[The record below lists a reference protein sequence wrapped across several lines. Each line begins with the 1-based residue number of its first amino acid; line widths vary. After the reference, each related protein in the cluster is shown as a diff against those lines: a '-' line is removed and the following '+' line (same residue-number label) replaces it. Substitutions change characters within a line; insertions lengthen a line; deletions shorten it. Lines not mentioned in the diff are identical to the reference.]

1 MRCPAVHVLP
11 PPQAPSCALVSSLD
25 GPEPSGYAP
34 GAVEPGGNRP
44 PSQRRPGCRAEHLR
58 TQPLHPFPLLSLSSL
73 WPLAARGCYFSEFW
87 KVSAQLCP
95 WSASISSS
103 WRPGIPVGPRG
114 GHRGGQGTA
123 SWLVGAIWWHFP
135 PNNACPRMLPAAA
148 HTLGWGA
155 VWLGQFQLGFGI
167 GIPTGMGHPHLCQ
180 PASPPHWCVVLS
192 KPLGST
198 GWGLGT
204 RQPVLLAPAH
214 SWQRPGA
221 LRPRPGSVV
230 GRESQATPAG
240 EPEPGFGW
248 GRLPGP

>member
-1 MRCPAVHVLP
+1 MQVPP

-73 WPLAARGCYFSEFW
+73 RPPAARGYYFPEVW

-103 WRPGIPVGPRG
+103 WRPVGSWG
-114 GHRGGQGTA
+114 GHCGGQGTA
-123 SWLVGAIWWHFP
+123 SWSVGAIWWHFP
-135 PNNACPRMLPAAA
+135 PNNACPPYV
-148 HTLGWGA
+148 TNSG
-155 VWLGQFQLGFGI
+155 
-167 GIPTGMGHPHLCQ
+167 PHLRMGGCVAWAVRAGFWNWDPHRDGAFTSL
-180 PASPPHWCVVLS
+180 PASPAPHWCVVLS

-204 RQPVLLAPAH
+204 RQPVLLAPAC

-221 LRPRPGSVV
+221 RRPRPGSVV
-230 GRESQATPAG
+230 GRDSQATPAR
-240 EPEPGFGW
+240 EPKPGFGW